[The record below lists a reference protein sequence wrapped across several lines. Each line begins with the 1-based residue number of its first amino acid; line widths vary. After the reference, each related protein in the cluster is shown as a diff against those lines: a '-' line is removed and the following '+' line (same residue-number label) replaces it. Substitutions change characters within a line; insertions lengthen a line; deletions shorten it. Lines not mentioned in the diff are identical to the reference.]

1 MKKRTHQTQ
10 QTQYLG
16 PEESNSTFWILI
28 WWGGFGNVY
37 AEIIVFQAV
46 LQYLNCSA
54 SKSIFSD
61 FVFIRLTSW
70 AW

>member
-1 MKKRTHQTQ
+1 MRKRTHQTQ

-28 WWGGFGNVY
+28 WWGGLGNVY
-37 AEIIVFQAV
+37 AEIVFQAV
-46 LQYLNCSA
+46 LQSLNCSA
-54 SKSIFSD
+54 SKSIFS
-61 FVFIRLTSW
+61 VYVIIRLTSW